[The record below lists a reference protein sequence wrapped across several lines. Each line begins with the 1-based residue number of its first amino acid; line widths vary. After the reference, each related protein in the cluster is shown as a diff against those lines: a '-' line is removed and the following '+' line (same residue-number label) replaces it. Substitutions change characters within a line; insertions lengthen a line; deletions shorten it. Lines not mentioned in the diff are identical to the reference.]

1 MQIFNAMKIYVYS
14 LFLIGINTINAQ
26 VGINTKTPRTTLDI
40 VATST
45 SSNTPEGLI
54 APNLTR
60 AEVISKNNVY
70 NQEQKGA
77 FVYIKEISSSD
88 ILDAKTAKIIN
99 TGYYYFDG
107 TIWRRLS
114 YNTEQIYLPSFNLP
128 LPIVTEPDDPNQEY
142 DIYPNVYQKQ
152 FVKPLATAPAS
163 EQTFVSS
170 NPNLTQIP
178 DLYRADQLDYV
189 ITYYDNTII
198 NDVSISANGILSYK
212 VLNTNPSNT
221 SFINIVLVVK

>member
-1 MQIFNAMKIYVYS
+1 MKKYAFS
-14 LFLIGINTINAQ
+14 LFLIGINSIYAQ
-26 VGINTKTPRTTLDI
+26 VGINITNPRVTLDI
-40 VATST
+40 ATKST
-45 SSNTPEGLI
+45 DSNSPEGLI

-88 ILDAKTAKIIN
+88 ILDTKTAKIIS

-128 LPIVTEPDDPNQEY
+128 LPDVSETVRTY
-142 DIYPNVYQKQ
+142 DLYNNVYKKQ

-163 EQTFVSS
+163 EQTFISS
-170 NPNLTQIP
+170 NPTLTQIP
-178 DLYRADQLDYV
+178 DFYRADQLDYV
-189 ITYYDNTII
+189 VTYFDTT
-198 NDVSISANGILSYK
+198 VLKEVTISAAGILSYK
-212 VLNTNPSNT
+212 VLNTNPANS

>member
-1 MQIFNAMKIYVYS
+1 MKKIIFS
-14 LFLIGINTINAQ
+14 LFLIGCYPLNAQ
-26 VGINTKTPRTTLDI
+26 VGINTKAPRATLDI

-45 SSNTPEGLI
+45 SSESPEGLI
-54 APNLTR
+54 APNLSR

-70 NQEQKGA
+70 GQDQKGA
-77 FVYIKEISSSD
+77 FVYIKEISDSD
-88 ILDAKTAKIIN
+88 ILDTKTAKIIG

-142 DIYPNVYQKQ
+142 DIYTNVYHKQ
-152 FVKPLATAPAS
+152 FVKPLTTAPAS
-163 EQTFVSS
+163 EQTFISS

-198 NDVSISANGILSYK
+198 NDVSISASGVLSYK